1 MRNKKM
7 KVILV
12 CIVAIVICAFLGN
25 ALISLAATSSELQQ
39 QHQQTQNDIKDA
51 KDEQQQIR
59 NNMTAI
65 QKEVDDLNQKI
76 SSYQNEIYDLSQQI
90 DDITERIEDTEKE
103 LDKTQKNLEEKEE
116 LLEKRL
122 VASYKLGDTKYL
134 DVLLSAES
142 LTDFLSKYYYI
153 EQMAEADSKLI
164 QTIKDSKVQIEEAKK
179 VLENSKVTLED
190 TKKSQELKKESLDIA
205 KADKAEKY
213 GQLSEEDQALQQK
226 IEEMQAEDSKIR
238 AAIAK
243 AQKEEEERRQQ
254 EQNKPNGGNSGAS
267 VSPGGYIWPLPAGY
281 TTITTGLYYSWGG
294 YHGAVDFGSGGI
306 NGQPVY
312 AVKDGT
318 VILTQNLTNSY
329 GTYVMINHHDGTYT
343 LYAHGQRG
351 SITVSEGQTV
361 KQGQQIMRVGTTGN
375 STGPH
380 LHFEV
385 RLAPGGSN
393 NKVSPYKYLPI

>member
-1 MRNKKM
+1 MRNNRIRL
-7 KVILV
+7 ILV
-12 CIVAIVICAFLGN
+12 CVIAIFVCASLGN
-25 ALISLAATSSELQQ
+25 VLISFAATSSELQQ

-51 KDEQQQIR
+51 QNEQQEIR
-59 NNMTAI
+59 NNMSAI
-65 QKEVDDLNQKI
+65 QKEVDDLNLKI
-76 SSYQNEIYDLSQQI
+76 SSYQNEIYDLTQQ
-90 DDITERIEDTEKE
+90 IEDTTTKITNAENE
-103 LDKTQKNLEEKEE
+103 LEKTQKNLEEKEE
-116 LLEKRL
+116 LLKKRL
-122 VASYKLGDTKYL
+122 IASYKLGDTTYL
-134 DVLLSAES
+134 DVLLSSES

-153 EQMAEADSKLI
+153 EQMAEADTRLI
-164 QTIKDSKVQIEEAKK
+164 ETIKETKVQIEESKK
-179 VLENSKVTLED
+179 ILEDSKVTLED
-190 TKKSQELKKESLDIA
+190 AKKNQELKKESLDIA
-205 KADKAEKY
+205 KSEKNSKY
-213 GQLSEEDQALQQK
+213 SQLSEEEQALQKK
-226 IEEMQAEDSKIR
+226 IEEMQAEDTKIR

-243 AQKEEEERRQQ
+243 AQKEEEERRKQ
-254 EQNKPNGGNSGAS
+254 EQNKPNGGNSNS
-267 VSPGGYIWPLPAGY
+267 TVSPGGYIWPLPAGY
-281 TTITTGLYYSWGG
+281 RTITTGLYYSWGG

-361 KQGQQIMRVGTTGN
+361 KQGQQIMKVGTTGN

-393 NKVSPYKYLPI
+393 NRVSPYKYLPI

>member
-1 MRNKKM
+1 MISKRTKG
-7 KVILV
+7 IIV
-12 CIVAIVICAFLGN
+12 CIITIVVCSFLGN
-25 ALISLAATSSELQQ
+25 MFISFAATSSELQQ
-39 QHQQTQNDIKDA
+39 QHQQTQNDITNA

-59 NNMTAI
+59 NNMSAI
-65 QKEVDDLNQKI
+65 QKEVDDLNLKI
-76 SSYQNEIYDLSQQI
+76 SSYQNEIYDLTQQI
-90 DDITERIEDTEKE
+90 DDTTSKIKNAATELEKTEK
-103 LDKTQKNLEEKEE
+103 KLEEKEE

-122 VASYKLGDTKYL
+122 IASYKLGDTKYL
-134 DVLLSAES
+134 DVLLSSES

-153 EQMAEADSKLI
+153 EQMAEADTKLI
-164 QTIKDSKVQIEEAKK
+164 ETIKDTKVQIEESKKLLEDSKLLLEDAKK
-179 VLENSKVTLED
+179 N
-190 TKKSQELKKESLDIA
+190 QELKKQSLDIM
-205 KADKAEKY
+205 KSEKNQKY
-213 GQLSEEDQALQQK
+213 GQLSEEEQALQRK

-243 AQKEEEERRQQ
+243 ALKEEEERKQQ
-254 EQNKPNGGNSGAS
+254 EQNKPNGGGSS
-267 VSPGGYIWPLPAGY
+267 STVSPGGYIWPLPAAY
-281 TTITTGLYYSWGG
+281 TKITTGLYYSWGG

-351 SITVSEGQTV
+351 SITVSEGQKV
-361 KQGQQIMRVGTTGN
+361 KQGQQIMKVGTTGN

-385 RLAPGGSN
+385 RLAPGGTN